1 MQIHYLRS
9 ILAGCVALTAAAG
22 AFAQQQLPYSCALNT
37 QELLDTWSIYDVDQ
51 NQDAT
56 HPTWFLS
63 NADNGGAA
71 ACSWAFNSQYLPVDN
86 WLVSPA
92 LKFDVAAEGDITLKF
107 DYYTTYSNTEL
118 VNIYLSSS
126 PDPSADHT
134 LLKEAE
140 YKGCYYSAGKET
152 IELPAITQ
160 AGTYYISFRHVSNG
174 HQGQM
179 IFIKNVK
186 VTPVDEGTLQG
197 TAKSGQIPVG
207 GLTVTATGPQTFT
220 ATTADDGT
228 FSFGKVP
235 VGSYSLTWE
244 KFGYEAC
251 ATPVTANIT
260 PGSIV
265 SVDLAVKAMERRSI
279 KGRVT
284 DNKGNAL
291 PDALVTLKGYADF
304 SATTDA
310 SGNYTISGVYLNKGV
325 TADAPYTLTIAKNSF
340 SDVSAAKNVRPN
352 DPTTDFGTTKLTY
365 NALPPFS
372 VTSTDGNISW
382 KAPVD
387 ARLKIHDNGHAA
399 EDPMGYDAKNNIGVL
414 GVVCRGGASLYG
426 VDFYRKSTNYSADP
440 PELVNVWIIGLDADG
455 EPNGEIIY
463 RKDNIKALSD
473 GWTSVRFDEPVT
485 TDNGFV
491 VALNA
496 DGYLSLGR
504 DDNPEMVE
512 PRTQV
517 FSNSYVSG
525 YRYFDDLAWPGAFML
540 RPLLER
546 KESDA
551 FSPDRKY
558 NVYRVKNGDTAGR
571 TSIAS
576 GVTALTATDSQWN
589 SLGRGSYSYA
599 VETVYPVDNLT
610 SQPTVSAEQH
620 IAQFAKVTVD
630 LTADSDNADVADA
643 TVTLTADANS
653 YTAKAVGGKATFDN
667 VWKDEY
673 TLSADRRGFDAI
685 PVKVSANDDNLAEY
699 AFTMAMKQKLL
710 PPVNIDAQ
718 CSHLG
723 VKVSWDIFRDFSD
736 SFEGDDYVDFEINAP
751 GALGWSY
758 IDGDGLTTYGF
769 SGLTFPGMR
778 SPMAAVVMN
787 GQETEPSQT
796 SIITAHRGDRSMAFF
811 AASPTE
817 HEGGTQLN
825 WSDDY
830 MISPRLSFHKD
841 FTVSLW
847 AMSYESVEGRL
858 EQIRLGYTKGEA
870 TDLDSYTWDE
880 LQEVPERT
888 WTQYTWTI
896 PAEARYVALNS
907 KSNDVFMLLVDEFA
921 MGTGITDSGLEPS
934 AGKFNG
940 YSLSIDGGEPVVTK
954 ETSMLVTTLP
964 NGVHTASVKKLYN
977 GGESPAIEVTFDKQT
992 GIASVGAD
1000 TNVSIALDGRTLVIS
1015 GDFADAEVYDT
1026 AGKRVISGINAPTT
1040 DLSRLAAGV
1049 YIVRAGMAMS
1059 KIVLR

>member
-51 NQDAT
+51 NHDAT
-56 HPTWFLS
+56 QPTWFLG
-63 NADNGGAA
+63 NADNGGKA
-71 ACSWAFNSQYLPVDN
+71 ACSWGYAANVPVDD

-92 LKFDVAAEGDITLKF
+92 LKFDVAEEGEIILKF
-107 DYYTTYSNTEL
+107 DYYTTYTYTDY
-118 VNIYLSSS
+118 VNIYLSKS

-134 LLKEAE
+134 LLKAAE
-140 YKGCYYSAGKET
+140 YQGCYYKAGKET
-152 IELPAITQ
+152 IELPAITE
-160 AGTYYISFRHVSNG
+160 AGTYYISFQHVSDG
-174 HQGQM
+174 SKGM

-186 VTPVDEGTLQG
+186 VSPIDEGTLHG
-197 TAKSGQIPVG
+197 KAMNGSSPVA
-207 GLTVTATGPQTFT
+207 GLTVKAEGPQSLTV
-220 ATTADDGT
+220 TTADDGT
-228 FSFGKVP
+228 FTFGRVP
-235 VGSYSLTWE
+235 AGNYSLTWE
-244 KFGYEAC
+244 KFGYESPAS
-251 ATPVTANIT
+251 PVKANVSA
-260 PGSIV
+260 GSNIN
-265 SVDLAVKAMERRSI
+265 VDLAVSAMQLRTLT
-279 KGRVT
+279 GAVT
-284 DNKGNAL
+284 DNKGKAL
-291 PDALVTLKGYADF
+291 ADALVTLKGYADF

-310 SGNYTISGVYLNKGV
+310 SGKFSISGIYLNKGAD
-325 TADAPYTLTIAKNSF
+325 ADAPYSLTIAKNNF
-340 SDVSAAKNVRPN
+340 TDAVANVSVKSSQQ
-352 DPTTDFGTTKLTY
+352 TTDLGTTKLTY
-365 NALPPFS
+365 NALAPFRVS
-372 VTSTDGNISW
+372 ADNGKIDWT
-382 KAPVD
+382 APVD
-387 ARLKIHDNGHAA
+387 ARLRIYDNGSAA
-399 EDPMGYDAKNNIGVL
+399 EDPMGYDARYNVGVL
-414 GVVCRGGASLYG
+414 GVVCRGATNLYG
-426 VDFYRKSTNYSADP
+426 VDFYRKTTGYSADP
-440 PELVNVWIIGLDADG
+440 PELVNVWIIGLDDNG

-463 RKDNIKALSD
+463 RKDNIKAQLN

-485 TDNGFV
+485 SEKGFV

-512 PRTQV
+512 ARTQI
-517 FSNSYVSG
+517 FSNSYVGG
-525 YRYFDDLAWPGAFML
+525 YRYFDELDWPGAFML
-540 RPLLER
+540 RPLTER
-546 KESDA
+546 KESNPQA
-551 FSPDRKY
+551 AERKY

-643 TVTLTADANS
+643 TVTLTAKANS
-653 YTAKAVGGKATFDN
+653 YTVKAVGGKATFDN
-667 VWKDEY
+667 VWKDDY
-673 TLSADRRGFDAI
+673 TLGADRQGFDAT

-736 SFEGDDYVDFEINAP
+736 SFEGNDYADFEINAP

-769 SGLTFPGMR
+769 GGLTFPGMR

-787 GQETEPSQT
+787 GQETDPSPT

-811 AASPTE
+811 AAYPTQ

-1000 TNVSIALDGRTLVIS
+1000 TNVSIALDGRTLLIS

-1026 AGKRVISGINAPTT
+1026 AGKRVVSGINAPTT

-1049 YIVRAGMAMS
+1049 YIVRAGMATS

>member
-1 MQIHYLRS
+1 MRIHYLRS
-9 ILAGCVALTAAAG
+9 IIAGCVALTASG

-37 QELLDTWSIYDVDQ
+37 QALFDTWSVYDVDQ
-51 NQDAT
+51 NTDDEHA
-56 HPTWFLS
+56 TWFLGES
-63 NADNGGAA
+63 DNGGKA
-71 ACSWAFNSQYLPVDN
+71 ACSWAFTSNYSEVSN

-92 LKFDVAAEGDITLKF
+92 LKFDIADEGDITLKF
-107 DYYTTYSNTEL
+107 DYYTTYSSTEH
-118 VNIYLSSS
+118 VNIYLSKS
-126 PDPSADHT
+126 PDPSAEHT
-134 LLKEAE
+134 LLKEAQ

-152 IELPAITQ
+152 IELPAITE
-160 AGTYYISFRHVSNG
+160 AGNYYISFQHVSDG

-186 VTPVDEGTLQG
+186 VTPIDEGTLKG
-197 TAKSGQIPVG
+197 TAKSGSTPVG
-207 GLTVTATGPQTFT
+207 GLTVTATGPQTYT
-220 ATTADDGT
+220 ATTADDGS
-228 FSFGKVP
+228 FSFGKIAA
-235 VGSYSLTWE
+235 GNYSVTWE
-244 KFGYEAC
+244 KFGYESP
-251 ATPVTANIT
+251 ATPVKANVTA
-260 PGSIV
+260 GST
-265 SVDLAVKAMERRSI
+265 VDLTLEVAAMERRTV

-291 PDALVTLKGYADF
+291 PDALVTLKGYAGF

-310 SGNYTISGVYLNKGV
+310 SGNYSISGVYLNKGAK
-325 TADAPYTLTIAKNSF
+325 ADAPYTMTITKNNF
-340 SDVSAAKNVRPN
+340 TDYIAAVNVKASGA
-352 DPTTDFGTTKLTY
+352 TTDFGTTKLTY
-365 NALPPFS
+365 NALAPFS
-372 VTSTDGNISW
+372 VTSTDGKINW
-382 KAPVD
+382 EAPVD
-387 ARLKIHDNGHAA
+387 ARLKIYDNGHAA
-399 EDPMGYDAKNNIGVL
+399 EDPIGYDAANNVAVI
-414 GVVCRGGASLYG
+414 GVVCRDKYRLYG
-426 VDFYRKSTNYSADP
+426 VDFYRKTTDYSADP
-440 PELVNVWIIGLDADG
+440 PELVNIWIIGLDADG

-463 RKDNIKALSD
+463 RKDNVKSLLN
-473 GWTSVRFDEPVT
+473 GWTSVKFDEPVVS
-485 TDNGFV
+485 DNGFV
-491 VALNA
+491 VALNTN
-496 DGYLSLGR
+496 GYLSLGR
-504 DDNPEMVE
+504 DDNPEPVE

-517 FSNSYVSG
+517 FSNSYVAG
-525 YRYFDDLAWPGAFML
+525 YRYFDDLGWPGALML

-546 KESDA
+546 KEDA
-551 FSPDRKY
+551 AFTPDRKY
-558 NVYRVKNGDTAGR
+558 NVYRIKNGDTAGR
-571 TSIAS
+571 TSVAS
-576 GVTALTATDSQWN
+576 GITALTATDSQWN

-610 SQPTVSAEQH
+610 SEPIVSAEQH
-620 IAQFAKVTVD
+620 IAQFASVTVS

-643 TVTLTADANS
+643 TVTLKSAENS
-653 YTAKAVGGKATFDN
+653 YTAKAVDGKATFAD

-673 TLSADRRGFDAI
+673 TLSAIREGFEAAPAEI
-685 PVKVSANDDNLAEY
+685 SANDDNRDEY
-699 AFTMAMKQKLL
+699 AFTVAMKQKLL

-736 SFEGDDYVDFEINAP
+736 SFEGNDYADFEINAP

-769 SGLTFPGMR
+769 GGLTFPGMK
-778 SPMAAVVMN
+778 SPMAAIVMN
-787 GQETEPSQT
+787 GQETEPTPT

-811 AASPTE
+811 AAAPIF
-817 HEGGTQLN
+817 HDGGTQLN

-870 TDLDSYTWDE
+870 DDLDSYTWDE

-921 MGTGITDSGLEPS
+921 MGTGITDSGLERS
-934 AGKFNG
+934 SGKFNG
-940 YSLSIDGGEPVVTK
+940 YSLSIDGGEPVLTK
-954 ETSMLVTTLP
+954 ENSMLVTTLP

-1000 TNVSIALDGRTLVIS
+1000 SNVSISLDGRTLLIS
-1015 GDFADAEVYDT
+1015 GDFANAEVYDT
-1026 AGKRVISGINAPTT
+1026 AGKRVVSGINAPAT
-1040 DLSRLAAGV
+1040 DLSHLAAGV
-1049 YIVRAGMAMS
+1049 YIVRAGMATS